1 MPFISY
7 ITICFNNLN
16 DVKKTISSI
25 DSQLIHPYEHWIID
39 GSKTNEIK
47 SYLESTNH
55 PIYRKWISEP
65 DDGIADAF
73 NKGIN
78 LSSGDWICLLNS
90 GDILANQN
98 VVQIVSNFISTH
110 PDLDWLHGKLIT
122 KRGGLTVTIGKP
134 FEPNKLYRGMR
145 GVFHPTMY
153 LKKDLY
159 LKVGAYDTMIKIA
172 MDYDMLCRIKPFNCG
187 FIDQPV
193 AIFDDNGLSSL
204 NYIKGVKESY
214 SIYQKY
220 YGFHLF
226 QFIWFL
232 RLLLIHQLMKTRLGK
247 WLYSIKVNAGFESW

>member
-39 GSKTNEIK
+39 GSNTNEIK

-145 GVFHPTMY
+145 GS
-153 LKKDLY
+153 
-159 LKVGAYDTMIKIA
+159 
-172 MDYDMLCRIKPFNCG
+172 
-187 FIDQPV
+187 FILQC
-193 AIFDDNGLSSL
+193 I
-204 NYIKGVKESY
+204 
-214 SIYQKY
+214 
-220 YGFHLF
+220 
-226 QFIWFL
+226 
-232 RLLLIHQLMKTRLGK
+232 
-247 WLYSIKVNAGFESW
+247 